1 MKFLKLTFIFLCA
14 VLVIKG
20 RIVESFDRYSVIP
33 KYINALIAQ
42 ANEKDHL
49 RTHDVAIIR
58 LENEGKSQM
67 FDDIVSEILKNS
79 PSNPV
84 LTNERAE
91 IKKHRAH
98 TASFIII
105 VSDSNDAVRK
115 LFLVFTINT

>member
-1 MKFLKLTFIFLCA
+1 MKFFKLTFIFLCV

-20 RIVESFDRYSVIP
+20 KIIKSYDRDSVIP
-33 KYINALIAQ
+33 NYINALIAQ
-42 ANEKDHL
+42 ANEKDPL

-58 LENEGKSQM
+58 LENKGKSEM
-67 FDDIVSEILKNS
+67 FDDIVSEILKKC

-84 LTNERAE
+84 MTNERAE

-105 VSDSNDAVRK
+105 VSDINNPVRNF
-115 LFLVFTINT
+115 FLVFTINT